1 MRSPKYMSP
10 TSLKTFE
17 SNDVEYYLRYLA
29 DDRPDRDPQTEP
41 MSVGSAFDAHVKSYL
56 VEKLFGKAEGKY
68 ELTTLFEAQVEPVNR
83 DFALK
88 AGKHCFDVYK
98 KSGALSDLM
107 IELNKSVGEPRFE
120 FSVQGAIGG
129 EREGKFR
136 NIGVPLLGK
145 PDVFFINSQGAHCIF
160 DWKVN
165 GYCSQSG
172 ASPAKGYI
180 GLRNEEGGN
189 KGHHKDAQPMI
200 FNGIIINMSDFLE
213 SINTDWATQLAIYA
227 WLIGEDIG
235 AEFVVGIDQLAC
247 RRGEIR
253 IAQHRY
259 KVSSDFQNQLFERLV
274 IAWSIINSE
283 HFFRDMSLKD
293 SKARCKVLDG
303 RAEAIRGEGSS
314 QDEWF
319 KEFVR

>member
-1 MRSPKYMSP
+1 MRTPKYMSP

-68 ELTTLFEAQVEPVNR
+68 ELATLFEAQVEKHNR

-107 IELNKSVGEPRFE
+107 IELNKAVGDPRFE
-120 FSVQGAIGG
+120 FSIQGAIGG

-165 GYCSQSG
+165 GYCSKSG
-172 ASPAKGYI
+172 ASPSKCYI
-180 GLRNEEGGN
+180 GLRNEAGGN
-189 KGHHKDAQPMI
+189 KGHHKDAIPMM
-200 FNGIIINMSDFLE
+200 FNGIVINIADFLE
-213 SINTDWATQLAIYA
+213 SVNVDWATQLAIYA

-235 AEFVVGIDQLAC
+235 SEFVVGIDQLAC
-247 RRGEIR
+247 RKGEIR

-259 KVSSDFQNQLFERLV
+259 RISPDFQNLLFERLV
-274 IAWSIINSE
+274 IAWSVINSD
-283 HFFRDMSLKD
+283 HFFRDMSLED
-293 SKARCKVLDG
+293 SKARCKVLNG

-314 QDEWF
+314 ADNWF